1 MEQKQNIKIETLK
14 TEMFSVKN
22 RDTEKEVE
30 ECKNWCKYEYIKP
43 YKIP

>member
-14 TEMFSVKN
+14 TEMFIVKN
-22 RDTEKEVE
+22 RDTEKDVE
-30 ECKNWCKYEYIKP
+30 KCKNCCKYVYIKP